1 MIAFIQGKVHSYGLD
16 HVIIENN
23 GVGYRIYFG
32 HPEVL
37 TLNKEIMIFTYQHVR
52 EDEISLFGF
61 ISEDEYALFMKLI
74 AVKGLGPKTA
84 LNILSFIG
92 AEALIKVIEKEDI
105 AQLKRLPGIGT
116 KTASQIILDLK
127 GKLVDQN
134 KDNETISDDIND
146 TMIAL
151 KTLGYKASEL
161 QSLPSE
167 LMKHPNLKT
176 EEYIKM
182 ALQILHG
189 RKGG

>member
-1 MIAFIQGKVHSYGLD
+1 MIAFIRGKVHSYGLD
-16 HVIIENN
+16 HVIIETN
-23 GVGYRIYFG
+23 GVGYHIYFG

-37 TLNKEIMIFTYQHVR
+37 TLNKEILIYTYQHVR

-61 ISEDEYALFMKLI
+61 VSDEEHALFMKLI

-92 AEALIKVIEKEDI
+92 ADLLIKTIENEDV

-127 GKLVDQN
+127 GKLVDSN
-134 KDNETISDDIND
+134 SKKDVVPDNIND
-146 TMIAL
+146 TMMAL
-151 KTLGYKASEL
+151 KHLGYKASEL
-161 QSLPSE
+161 QSLPKE
-167 LMKHPNLKT
+167 LMKQSNLKT

-182 ALQILHG
+182 ALQILHS

>member
-1 MIAFIQGKVHSYGLD
+1 MIAFIQGIVHSYGLD
-16 HVIIENN
+16 HVIIENK
-23 GVGYRIYFG
+23 GIGYRIYFG

-37 TLNKEIMIFTYQHVR
+37 TLKKEILIYTYQHVR

-61 ISEDEYALFMKLI
+61 VSDDEYSLFMKLI

-92 AEALIKVIEKEDI
+92 ADALIKAIEKENI

-127 GKLVDQN
+127 GKLVNQN
-134 KDNETISDDIND
+134 KDNEIISDDIND
-146 TMIAL
+146 TMLAL

-182 ALQILHG
+182 SLQILHG